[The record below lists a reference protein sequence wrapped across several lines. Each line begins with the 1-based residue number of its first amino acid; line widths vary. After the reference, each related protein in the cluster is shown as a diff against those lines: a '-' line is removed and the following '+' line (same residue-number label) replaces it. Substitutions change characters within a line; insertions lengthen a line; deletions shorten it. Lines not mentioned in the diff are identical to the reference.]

1 MKNIIILLVIISI
14 AVIGYLSVTTEETP
28 PELVPVRADE
38 TLRNTTAGDVVGF
51 IDTHD
56 ALAWKGIPFA
66 QPPNANLRWRAPQ
79 PPEPWEGVR
88 ETLAASDMC
97 PQMKSGLSGD
107 AGEPD
112 SRIAGIED
120 CLYLNI
126 WSPPGASNLPV
137 MFWIHG
143 GGNSIGHGGSY
154 NGATLATRENV
165 VLVIINYRLGPL
177 GWFSHPALDRGDPL
191 DDSGNFGTLDAVAG
205 LMWTRDNIAAFGGN
219 PDNVTVFGESAGAFD
234 TLAMIASPLAAGLF
248 HRAIVQSGGIS
259 TTTMESARN
268 QTADGGHEW
277 SSAEIVNR
285 LLVKDGTVPDLPAAR
300 SYQSD
305 MGQTNTRDYLY
316 AKSVEDIFSIFD
328 SGGFGMLGTPAIFA
342 DGHVIPT
349 GANEEIFGDPD
360 NHNMV
365 PVILGTNRDEVALF
379 LAQSPEYKDTF
390 LWMFPRLKNEDKYLR
405 SVRYGTLA
413 WKERGVDNLAKLMTA
428 AGNPNVYAYRF
439 DWDEQGSIMGY
450 DMTKAFGA
458 AHALEIPFVFGSF
471 DGGIS
476 ALGPFFKNSPGK
488 EALSEA
494 MMSYWGEFAHA
505 GNPGRGSA
513 GTRVPWTSWGTNG
526 QTAIVFDT
534 EQDRGIR
541 MMDEEVTVASIKT
554 ELESDSG
561 ITDARERCA
570 LYVRTFRSS
579 AFDEDE
585 YQNFGPDGCAEFE
598 VSEFA
603 GF

>member
-1 MKNIIILLVIISI
+1 MKNIIIPLVIISI
-14 AVIGYLSVTTEETP
+14 AVVGYLSMTTEETP
-28 PELVPVRADE
+28 EQLPPVRADE

-51 IDTHD
+51 IDIHD
-56 ALAWKGIPFA
+56 SLAWKGIPFA
-66 QPPNANLRWRAPQ
+66 QPPKADLRWRAPQ
-79 PPEPWEGVR
+79 PPEPWKGVR

-97 PQMKSGLSGD
+97 PQMISALSGD
-107 AGEPD
+107 TGESD
-112 SRIAGIED
+112 SQIAGVED

-126 WSPPGASNLPV
+126 WSPPNASNLPV

-165 VLVIINYRLGPL
+165 VLVVINYRLGPL

-205 LMWTRDNIAAFGGN
+205 LQWTRDNITAFGGDPN
-219 PDNVTVFGESAGAFD
+219 NVTVFGESAGAFD
-234 TLAMIASPLAAGLF
+234 TLAMIASPLASGLF
-248 HRAIVQSGGIS
+248 HRAIVQSGGFFA
-259 TTTMESARN
+259 TAMESARN
-268 QTADGGHEW
+268 QITDGGHEW

-285 LLVKDGTVPDLPAAR
+285 LLVKDGTVPDLSAAR

-305 MGQTNTRDYLY
+305 MGQMNIRDYLY
-316 AKSVEDIFSIFD
+316 DKSVEDIFSIFEG
-328 SGGFGMLGTPAIFA
+328 GGFGMLDTPAIFA
-342 DGHVIPT
+342 DGHVIPSE
-349 GANEEIFGDPD
+349 ANEEIFGDPD

-379 LAQSPEYKDTF
+379 LAQSPEYRDTF

-405 SVRYGTLA
+405 NVRYSSLA
-413 WKERGVDNLAKLMTA
+413 WKQRGVDNLANLMTA

-439 DWDEQGSIMGY
+439 DWDEEGSVMGY
-450 DMTKAFGA
+450 DMSKAFGA

-471 DGGIS
+471 EGGIS
-476 ALGPFFKNSPGK
+476 ALGPLFQNSPGK
-488 EALSEA
+488 DALSAA
-494 MMSYWGEFAHA
+494 MMSYWGQFAYT
-505 GNPGRGSA
+505 GNPERSSE

-526 QTAIVFDT
+526 KTAIVFDT

-561 ITDARERCA
+561 ITDVRERCA
-570 LYVRTFRSS
+570 LYVRTFRFSS
-579 AFDEDE
+579 FDEDE
-585 YQNFGPDGCAEFE
+585 YRDFGPEGCAEFD